1 MNQVVKVSKIGK
13 SALSTDPNDFV
24 FHSSYNTFKIVKEAT
39 YSFTI
44 AANTTGEAYGENHG
58 LNFIPM
64 VTAFAKESGISQV
77 IAPNTVNVDLWGSKL
92 GWTSTGL
99 RFNSIRVDGESVA
112 FLIDNTDDASK
123 DITVRYFCFESV

>member
-1 MNQVVKVSKIGK
+1 MEQVVKVAKIGK
-13 SALSTDPNDFV
+13 DARSTDPNDFI

-44 AANTTGEAYGENHG
+44 PANTIGEAYGENHG

-64 VTAFAKESGISQV
+64 VTAFLKESGVPQV
-77 IAPNTVNVDLWGSKL
+77 IAPNTMNVDFWGAKA
-92 GWTSTGL
+92 GWFDTGL
-99 RFNSIRVDGESVA
+99 RFNSVRVDSEAIS
-112 FLIDNTDDASK
+112 FLIDNTDDAAK